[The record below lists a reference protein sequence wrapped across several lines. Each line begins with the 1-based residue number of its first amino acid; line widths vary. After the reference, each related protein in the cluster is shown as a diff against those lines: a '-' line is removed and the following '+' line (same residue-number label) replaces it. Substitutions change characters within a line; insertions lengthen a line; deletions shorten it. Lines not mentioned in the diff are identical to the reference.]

1 MIRNIARYHLSLFH
15 KVYVL
20 FLIRSFSK
28 REEQSKSQE
37 DQRFTR
43 KVIFWQNY
51 RVEMHKIRTN
61 CVLAWSKDTKR
72 SIKPSAFVTIA
83 ESVLKNSF
91 YSEN

>member
-1 MIRNIARYHLSLFH
+1 MIRNIARYHLSQFH

-28 REEQSKSQE
+28 REEQFKSQE

-51 RVEMHKIRTN
+51 RVEIHKIRTN

-72 SIKPSAFVTIA
+72 SIKSSAFVTIA

-91 YSEN
+91 YSED

>member
-1 MIRNIARYHLSLFH
+1 MIRNIARYHLSQFH

-28 REEQSKSQE
+28 HEERFKSQE

-51 RVEMHKIRTN
+51 TVEMHKIRTN
-61 CVLAWSKDTKR
+61 CVLTWSKGTKR
-72 SIKPSAFVTIA
+72 SIKSSAIVTIA